1 VRSIEAALSIDDL
14 RALARRR
21 VPRIAFDYVDGGVES
36 ESGVKRNCRAFDA
49 LTLVPNYLVDVSRRS
64 GAKRLFG
71 VDYAAPFGIAPTGL
85 GNLIWPGADEAI
97 ARAASEAGI
106 PFCLSTPATTSI
118 EKIASIA
125 PGKAWFQLYVP
136 RDRGMMEDLM
146 RRAAAAGVR
155 NLLVTIDV
163 PLPSKRERDMR
174 NRFRLPLRP
183 NAKMIFDAL
192 SHPAW
197 ALATL
202 RAGAPYFAN
211 YAPYVAAGSG
221 GGSLAAFMASQIS
234 PAITWD
240 DLAHIRSLW
249 AGNLILK
256 GIMSAADAEQAISVG
271 ADGLVVSNHG
281 GRQLDSAPA
290 TIEVLPEIVAANDK
304 RVPILFDSGV
314 RRGSDIAKALALG
327 ADFVLVGR
335 ATLYG
340 AGAGGAAGVRRAI
353 AILLDEFDRVLG
365 QLGCVSI
372 ADLTPD
378 RVRRAS
384 IP

>member
-1 VRSIEAALSIDDL
+1 MRSIEAALSIDDL